1 MGIPLPLITCSD
13 STLSLSS
20 FSGSVTLTLHCPGDL
35 IQPTLWNNR
44 RLCLEY
50 QLCYLGLLIQQI
62 SNQNPSVGDSLTNQY
77 NDVVGKL
84 MSLPPVTA
92 GQPVTHEQFNAI
104 WDHISLAYNVLTNF
118 FSIVWGYGSAQPAQV
133 VPYENQLLY
142 VINNIP
148 KKKTMDLM
156 RASDWNALTQALYAI
171 DQILQYIKQNWL
183 LPVMQG
189 QVTFAGVNVITST
202 SFSSPSISVVI
213 VKASTSMTTSV
224 GTGKPP

>member
-1 MGIPLPLITCSD
+1 MGIPLPLVSCSD

-35 IQPTLWNNR
+35 IEPTLWNNR

-62 SNQNPSVGDSLTNQY
+62 SNQNLGVGDSLTNQY
-77 NDVVGKL
+77 NNVVSEL
-84 MSLPPVTA
+84 SSLPPVTA

-104 WDHISLAYNVLTNF
+104 WDHINLAYNVLTNF
-118 FSIVWGYGSAQPAQV
+118 FSIVWGYGSLQPAQV

-156 RASDWNALTQALYAI
+156 KSSDWNALTQALYAI

-183 LPVMQG
+183 LPAMQG
-189 QVTFAGVNVITST
+189 QVTFAGVNVIATT
-202 SFSSPSISVVI
+202 SFSSPSITTSI
-213 VKASTSMTTSV
+213 TKASTSMTTSA
-224 GTGKPP
+224 GTG

>member
-1 MGIPLPLITCSD
+1 MGIPLPSITCSD
-13 STLSLSS
+13 STLTLSN

-35 IQPTLWNNR
+35 IQPSLWNNR

-62 SNQNPSVGDSLTNQY
+62 SNQNPSVGDSLMSQY
-77 NDVVGKL
+77 NNVITEL
-84 MSLPPVTA
+84 SSLPPVTA

-104 WDHISLAYNVLTNF
+104 WDHINLAYNVLTNF

-133 VPYENQLLY
+133 VPYEDQLLY

-156 RASDWNALTQALYAI
+156 KSSDWNALTQALYAI
-171 DQILQYIKQNWL
+171 DQILQYIKQN
-183 LPVMQG
+183 
-189 QVTFAGVNVITST
+189 QVIYPIQTQVVFAGINATVST
-202 SFSSPSISVVI
+202 SI
-213 VKASTSMTTSV
+213 STSAGV
-224 GTGKPP
+224 GNPP